1 MARLTYRQIE
11 AFRAVMLN
19 GTTSGAADM
28 MCISQPAVS
37 RLLSDFEAELGVT
50 MFERH
55 KKRLIATP
63 EAHVFYAEVERSF
76 ISLERLARAADD
88 LKECHLGFLR
98 IASMPA
104 VSIEFIPTVIHAFNT
119 AHQGVSLSF
128 QVRSTQQVV
137 DLVASQQY
145 DVGIVSAIPVA
156 DRAVGSEIL
165 AKARMI
171 CILPPNHQLAN
182 KAVISPEDL
191 AGESFISLGIEQSIR
206 SKIDNVFE
214 SANVYVKKT
223 MDTQL
228 VHSAC
233 AMVLQG
239 DGVSIVEPIAALH
252 YQKLGLLLKPFEPL
266 IEYRYNL
273 IYPAHKAKSSLVQSF
288 VTLLRKELGILREN
302 SNGILEFID

>member
-37 RLLSDFEAELGVT
+37 RLLSDFEAELGVV

-55 KKRLIATP
+55 KKRLKATP

-76 ISLERLARAADD
+76 VSLERLARAADD

-98 IASMPA
+98 IASMPS
-104 VSIEFIPTVIHAFNT
+104 VSIEFIPRVIHLFDT
-119 AHQGVSLSF
+119 DHRGVSLTF

-145 DVGIVSAIPVA
+145 DVGIVSAIPVSDEA
-156 DRAVGSEIL
+156 IESELL
-165 AKARMI
+165 AKVRMI
-171 CILPPNHQLAN
+171 CILPPDHSLKD
-182 KAVISPEDL
+182 KAVIYPEDL
-191 AGESFISLGIEQSIR
+191 AGERFISLGIEQSIR
-206 SKIDNVFE
+206 SKIDNEFE
-214 SANVYVKKT
+214 NAGVHIRRT

-239 DGVSIVEPIAALH
+239 SGVSIVEPIAALH
-252 YQKLGLLLKPFEPL
+252 YQKLGLILKPFEPI
-266 IEYRYNL
+266 IEYQYNL
-273 IYPAHKAKSSLVQSF
+273 IYPAHKVRSSLVKSF
-288 VTLLRKELGILREN
+288 VTLLKKELIGLEGI
-302 SNGILEFID
+302 SDKILKIFP